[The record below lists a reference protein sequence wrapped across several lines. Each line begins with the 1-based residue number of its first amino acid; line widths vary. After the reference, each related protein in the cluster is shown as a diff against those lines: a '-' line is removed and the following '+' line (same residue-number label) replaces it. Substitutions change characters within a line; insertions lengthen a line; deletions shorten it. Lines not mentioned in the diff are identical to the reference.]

1 MNSKEQPRR
10 RKSFEELK
18 KEIEE
23 YNRERQPLYDLV
35 ARMKADREAE
45 RAAVQ
50 KLKAKNELSKSE
62 LVRIFREEKDAI
74 KNDVY
79 AAQSALNECNDFFT
93 AQTAQPKPKPK
104 RKTPKT
110 AQEADDLDRLDAFD
124 FAMDS
129 FTIARFSVQPQL
141 DLAARV
147 MSRLNDIEKAL
158 MKL

>member
-1 MNSKEQPRR
+1 MNPKEQPRR

-50 KLKAKNELSKSE
+50 KLKAKNEITKAD
-62 LVRIFREEKDAI
+62 LVRIFREERNAI
-74 KNDVY
+74 RDDVY
-79 AAQSALNECNDFFT
+79 AAESALNECNSFFSEQ
-93 AQTAQPKPKPK
+93 AKPKKKPK
-104 RKTPKT
+104 RTTPKT
-110 AQEADDLDRLDAFD
+110 AQEADALDAFD
-124 FAMDS
+124 LTIDS
-129 FTIARFSVQPQL
+129 LTLACYYVQPQL
-141 DLAARV
+141 EFAARV
-147 MSRLNDIEKAL
+147 MSRLKDIEDSI

>member
-10 RKSFEELK
+10 QKSFEELK

-50 KLKAKNELSKSE
+50 KLKAKNEITKAD
-62 LVRIFREEKDAI
+62 LVRIFREERNAI
-74 KNDVY
+74 RDDVY
-79 AAQSALNECNDFFT
+79 AAESALNECNSFFSEQ
-93 AQTAQPKPKPK
+93 AKPKKKPK
-104 RKTPKT
+104 RATPKT
-110 AQEADDLDRLDAFD
+110 AQEADALDAFD
-124 FAMDS
+124 LTIDS
-129 FTIARFSVQPQL
+129 LTLARYYVQPQL
-141 DLAARV
+141 EFAARV
-147 MSRLNDIEKAL
+147 MSRLKDIEDSI